1 MLYPFND
8 LPLRIPE
15 SIYKRILTISNKYDE
30 SNYTNDSL
38 VITTGDL
45 SKSSYVEYT
54 YFNNILGDNKVD
66 LVINPG
72 VPIIIE
78 KFDDN
83 AFKIE
88 VKEFKDYELTGFH
101 KPSVVNNSI
110 IDKYA
115 YITTMDGYIAS
126 PNDSNHIL
134 TYAPKGTIVSIEHD
148 ERYYGSAAYSVAG
161 GIVVR
166 LNRKYNNSLY
176 FTSLDSNYTDTIT
189 IITKDNED
197 IQQTMNN
204 VDELLNC

>member
-1 MLYPFND
+1 MYPFHD

-30 SNYTNDSL
+30 SNYSNDSL
-38 VITTGDL
+38 VITAGDL
-45 SKSSYVEYT
+45 SKSTYVEYT
-54 YFNNILGDNKVD
+54 YFNNILRDNKVD

-83 AFKIE
+83 GFKIE

-101 KPSVVNNSI
+101 KPSVVNNSV

-115 YITTMDGYIAS
+115 YITTMDGYIAI
-126 PNDSNHIL
+126 PYGSNYIMA
-134 TYAPKGTIVSIEHD
+134 YAPKGTIVSIED
-148 ERYYGSAAYSVAG
+148 YEKYYDASAAYSVAG
-161 GIVVR
+161 GILVR